1 MSVCLAITKGIA
13 VSSIGLYAG
22 LLASATLIT
31 STTPLEVVTGPLTP
45 TLLTLKNAA
54 TALGAFASTFFCM
67 SFFGAPP
74 SLRHPYLLYGMLA
87 APLSSFVLGCASH
100 YKSRKYNKVSK
111 ESSLLPEDSK
121 PVVPELS
128 DSIIDLGE
136 DAHTPKNSTHDEKPA
151 ATTPPRP
158 AEALQTGPPI
168 HTKNLVAATAIAIL
182 GFVQAVV
189 GVYGEGQFI

>member
-13 VSSIGLYAG
+13 VSSIGLYSG
-22 LLASATLIT
+22 LLASATLIS
-31 STTPLEVVTGPLTP
+31 STTPLEVLTGSLTP
-45 TLLTLKNAA
+45 TLSTLKNAA
-54 TALGAFASTFFCM
+54 TVLGAFASTFFCV

-100 YKSRKYNKVSK
+100 YKSRKYSK
-111 ESSLLPEDSK
+111 ISKDSSLLPEDTK
-121 PVVPELS
+121 PAVHELS

-136 DAHTPKNSTHDEKPA
+136 DTRVPGSSTPDEKPA
-151 ATTPPRP
+151 VTTPPKP
-158 AEALQTGPPI
+158 AEALQTGPPV
-168 HTKNLVAATAIAIL
+168 HTKNLVTATAIAIL

-189 GVYGEGQFI
+189 GIYGEGQFI